1 MSLRALE
8 LMLMFV
14 TVATLAYVAGLAL
27 SHWW

>member
-8 LMLMFV
+8 LALIFV
-14 TVATLAYVAGLAL
+14 TVATAAYVGGLAL